1 MEVMSERKV
10 AGAGFTIFETV
21 IAIAVL
27 GIFFAAVSVII
38 QQILQLTGQS
48 RVRATALELAQQKI
62 EVVRNLPF
70 AQVGTS
76 GGIPQGP
83 LLQTETVTINGQPF
97 TVKTSITYID
107 DPFDQLAPADLINT
121 DYKRARVE
129 VTWSGPFPSTKPV
142 TEVTN
147 IAPRG
152 IETIGGGGTVYI
164 QVFDANALPVS
175 NATVTID
182 NALVSPEIHTSTLTS
197 ATGFAVIPGAP
208 ACNTCYQIT
217 VTKSGYSTDKTYS
230 TTEVTNPLA
239 PYVSVLEGQVT
250 HVSFSI
256 DQVGG
261 VTIRS
266 YGSRESGYPPV
277 GPVFFT
283 ISGSKIIGYDSEDN
297 PVYKYSYNT
306 NTGGGIVTISGLE
319 WDTYTLD
326 FSNSGH
332 ALAGSNPLNPFALLP
347 GQTENVNIVAV
358 PKASNTFLITV
369 KDNTVIRLASA
380 SARLTNEGS
389 FDETL
394 DTGATGAADFGQAFF
409 DNLAAGSYALT
420 ASASGFLEATSSV
433 SIAGTMQEVVT
444 LNPVQ

>member
-97 TVKTSITYID
+97 TVKTSVTYID

-164 QVFDANALPVS
+164 QVFDANAL
-175 NATVTID
+175 
-182 NALVSPEIHTSTLTS
+182 
-197 ATGFAVIPGAP
+197 
-208 ACNTCYQIT
+208 
-217 VTKSGYSTDKTYS
+217 
-230 TTEVTNPLA
+230 
-239 PYVSVLEGQVT
+239 
-250 HVSFSI
+250 
-256 DQVGG
+256 
-261 VTIRS
+261 
-266 YGSRESGYPPV
+266 
-277 GPVFFT
+277 
-283 ISGSKIIGYDSEDN
+283 
-297 PVYKYSYNT
+297 
-306 NTGGGIVTISGLE
+306 
-319 WDTYTLD
+319 
-326 FSNSGH
+326 
-332 ALAGSNPLNPFALLP
+332 
-347 GQTENVNIVAV
+347 
-358 PKASNTFLITV
+358 
-369 KDNTVIRLASA
+369 
-380 SARLTNEGS
+380 
-389 FDETL
+389 
-394 DTGATGAADFGQAFF
+394 
-409 DNLAAGSYALT
+409 
-420 ASASGFLEATSSV
+420 
-433 SIAGTMQEVVT
+433 
-444 LNPVQ
+444 